1 MTKSNILLSAAA
13 LAFATAGAASPALA
27 QARAVAVISTD
38 GAIQGSQAFQN
49 AQQALRTTYAAQ
61 YQQLQTRQQAL
72 QGELTALQT
81 AYNTAVQAQG
91 ATAESV
97 RPQATALAQ
106 KQQAAQAELQRLQEP
121 LALAEAYVREQIGVH
136 LDAAAKAAMQQKG
149 VDLALRPEAIVVAA
163 AGSEANL
170 TDEVVAELNRRVQ
183 NVAVQPPTGWQPG
196 QTMQAARAQQSQ
208 QQ

>member
-1 MTKSNILLSAAA
+1 M
-13 LAFATAGAASPALA
+13 
-27 QARAVAVISTD
+27 ISTD
-38 GAIQGSQAFQN
+38 AAIQGSQAFQN

-72 QGELTALQT
+72 QGELTALT
-81 AYNTAVQAQG
+81 DGVQYGCTG
-91 ATAESV
+91 A
-97 RPQATALAQ
+97 R
-106 KQQAAQAELQRLQEP
+106 ELQRKAFVRRRPRSLRSSRRHRPSSSSLQEP

-149 VDLALRPEAIVVAA
+149 VDLALRPEAVVVAA

-183 NVAVQPPTGWQPG
+183 NVAVQPPAGWQPG
-196 QTMQAARAQQSQ
+196 QTLQAARAQQSQ